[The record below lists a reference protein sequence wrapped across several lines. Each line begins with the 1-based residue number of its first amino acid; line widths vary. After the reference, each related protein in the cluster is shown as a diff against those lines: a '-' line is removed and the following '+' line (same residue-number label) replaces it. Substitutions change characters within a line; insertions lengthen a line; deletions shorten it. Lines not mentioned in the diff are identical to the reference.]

1 MPQIKFNYYK
11 AEDPL
16 DPLDTGHLNVTVT
29 GADGTQRKVGMN
41 TDGGNNLTYLLP
53 VPYINDGKVKIEDE
67 YTDEFDSITVDVTQE
82 KLDNINNYIASRI
95 DKPDNYWLAG
105 NSCRTFAQDIW
116 QMAGK
121 QGELVQQWDGLK
133 PEDRSPVLYNQNDLP
148 DFNEYATQ
156 ISETISSNVYSVLNY
171 ATDQALNAAI
181 NYVLSNYLNKDMPI
195 PLLNKSLSMVFYYN
209 ENRLLA
215 DGSGWAPP
223 TTQDRLNLSPL
234 GFDWFVSPTDNQ
246 FLYKQPNT
254 MSPYINQQ
262 YDFSITMDGFDYH
275 FDDYGNRYVTEA
287 KPVVLD
293 LNGNGIEIAPKSS
306 SNTYFDIAGDGYQHR
321 TAWAGPGDGVLV
333 FDIDGDGRATHRKE
347 IVFTD
352 WDPTATSDMQ
362 ALANVFDTNHN
373 GQLDAGDER
382 FASFKIQVSNA
393 DGTQT
398 VKTLAQA
405 GVRSID
411 LTEDKTVKTF
421 TDGSSI
427 DGQSS
432 FTRTNGTRGTAASTT
447 FSYEAAAH
455 QVDAKSILNPDGTT
469 SIFSKAFDTDG
480 DLASEIISTSSADG
494 LSKTIRFD
502 HDGDGVIDS
511 VQNSV
516 TVIHSDGAQT
526 NTLSEHSASAVLL
539 SHATEY
545 ISADGKTILSLYDS
559 DGNGTIDQRE
569 IDTTHDDASRSITV
583 TRFDSD
589 GSISESVVHVVSAD
603 GQIGTTQAD
612 FDGDGID
619 DLIRVDWTVINEDGS
634 RTQTITDTDA
644 AGSLLT
650 QSVRTFGADGKS
662 QIFKA
667 DLDGDNVYERTQI
680 STISS
685 DVHGTTTIQT
695 NLNADGA
702 VSYTRIT
709 NIAADGS
716 TTISVQDSSGSEP
729 AHTLI
734 GDTGA
739 NTLVGNDGIEILNGG
754 DGPDILSGRAGADT
768 FVFSTRLGTSNIDHL
783 NDFSITDDTIQ
794 LGRNVFGGLG
804 LGQLDETAFKELS
817 AGAVDATDRIIY
829 DKRTGD
835 LFYDADGSGTVS
847 TALQFAIVDNKAHLT
862 AADFFV

>member
-1 MPQIKFNYYK
+1 
-11 AEDPL
+11 
-16 DPLDTGHLNVTVT
+16 
-29 GADGTQRKVGMN
+29 
-41 TDGGNNLTYLLP
+41 
-53 VPYINDGKVKIEDE
+53 
-67 YTDEFDSITVDVTQE
+67 
-82 KLDNINNYIASRI
+82 
-95 DKPDNYWLAG
+95 
-105 NSCRTFAQDIW
+105 
-116 QMAGK
+116 
-121 QGELVQQWDGLK
+121 
-133 PEDRSPVLYNQNDLP
+133 
-148 DFNEYATQ
+148 
-156 ISETISSNVYSVLNY
+156 
-171 ATDQALNAAI
+171 
-181 NYVLSNYLNKDMPI
+181 
-195 PLLNKSLSMVFYYN
+195 
-209 ENRLLA
+209 
-215 DGSGWAPP
+215 
-223 TTQDRLNLSPL
+223 
-234 GFDWFVSPTDNQ
+234 
-246 FLYKQPNT
+246 
-254 MSPYINQQ
+254 
-262 YDFSITMDGFDYH
+262 
-275 FDDYGNRYVTEA
+275 
-287 KPVVLD
+287 
-293 LNGNGIEIAPKSS
+293 
-306 SNTYFDIAGDGYQHR
+306 
-321 TAWAGPGDGVLV
+321 
-333 FDIDGDGRATHRKE
+333 
-347 IVFTD
+347 
-352 WDPTATSDMQ
+352 MQ

-373 GQLDAGDER
+373 GKLDAGDER

-405 GVRSID
+405 GVSSID
-411 LTEDKTVKTF
+411 LTVDKTVKTF

-455 QVDAKSILNPDGTT
+455 QVDAKSILNPDGST
-469 SIFSKAFDTDG
+469 SIYSKAFDTDG

-502 HDGDGVIDS
+502 HDGDGVIDN

-526 NTLSEHSASAVLL
+526 NTLSEQSASAVLL
-539 SHATEY
+539 SHATKY
-545 ISADGKTILSLYDS
+545 ISADGKIKLSLYDS

-569 IDTTHDDASRSITV
+569 IDTTHDDASRSITA
-583 TRFDSD
+583 TRLDSD

-644 AGSLLT
+644 AGSLLN

-662 QIFKA
+662 QIFMT

-685 DVHGTTTIQT
+685 DDHGTTTIQT
-695 NLNADGA
+695 NLNADGS

-716 TTISVQDSSGSEP
+716 TTISVQDPSGSES
-729 AHTLI
+729 AHTRI

-783 NDFSITDDTIQ
+783 DDFSITDDTIQ

-804 LGQLDETAFKELS
+804 LGRLDETAFKELS